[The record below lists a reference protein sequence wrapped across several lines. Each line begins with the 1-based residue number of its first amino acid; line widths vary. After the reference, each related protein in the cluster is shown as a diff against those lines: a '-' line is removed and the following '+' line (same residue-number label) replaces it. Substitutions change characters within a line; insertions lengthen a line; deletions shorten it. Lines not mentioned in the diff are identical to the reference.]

1 MEKMGVSLV
10 GRNLIRG
17 LIRRV
22 FTEPPD
28 KVIQNPNDLT
38 GRKYYGFRQRGCL
51 VQFNEGEPEKL
62 TH

>member
-1 MEKMGVSLV
+1 V
-10 GRNLIRG
+10 GRNLIWG

-22 FTEPPD
+22 FTELPD

-38 GRKYYGFRQRGCL
+38 GRKYYGFSQRGCL
-51 VQFNEGEPEKL
+51 VQFNEDESDNL